1 MRKIVS
7 YPRSS
12 RPHCFESDV
21 DYFELFSRPDDSQN
35 NVKALG
41 LSLPH
46 ELKKYSIVPSIA
58 AIDFAAFAFSV
69 VAVDKLISRA
79 DSPDGWTRT
88 IDLTIF
94 LSEPEKWV
102 LVKAKIEKMLRF
114 LTGDFWTLTFQLAK
128 EPAIQ
133 PTYETHQREHDCICL
148 LSGGMDSLV
157 GAIDLLSENRN
168 PLFVSQIIRGDAKRQ
183 QDFANRLGKHNHCQ
197 WSIGRLRGREGS
209 TRARS
214 IAFFAFALL
223 SSFAISRTGES
234 AEIVVPENG
243 FISLN
248 VPLDANRIGSLS
260 TKTTHPVYMALL
272 QEIWDAIGIKAK
284 LILPYRYKT
293 KGEVLKECSNRKLME
308 ELIFAT
314 NSCGKYQRHG
324 LRHCGVCVP
333 CLVRRAAFLEAG
345 LEDVTQDGY
354 HYEDIST
361 SHSMDLTAVALAVKQ
376 VELSNIN
383 KFVKGNLS
391 FASQEE
397 RNLYLDVVSR
407 GIVELKNLLK
417 GYNIYD

>member
-1 MRKIVS
+1 MRKIIS

-12 RPHCFESDV
+12 VPNCFDSDV
-21 DYFELFSRPDDSQN
+21 DYFELFSRPEGALN
-35 NVKALG
+35 NVKPLG

-46 ELKKYSIVPSIA
+46 ELKKYGIVPSNA

-69 VAVDKLISRA
+69 VAVDKLIPRA
-79 DSPDGWTRT
+79 DSPDGWTRM

-114 LTGDFWTLTFQLAK
+114 LTGDFWTLTFQFAK
-128 EPAIQ
+128 EPAVQ
-133 PTYETHQREHDCICL
+133 PAYETRQREHDCICL

-157 GAIDLLSENRN
+157 GAIDLLSEKRN

-183 QDFANRLGKHNHCQ
+183 QDFANRFGKQNHCQ

-223 SSFAISRTGES
+223 ASFAISRSGES

-284 LILPYRYKT
+284 LILPYMYKT
-293 KGEVLKECSNRKLME
+293 KGEVLKECSNRKLIE
-308 ELIFAT
+308 ELIFVT

-345 LEDVTQDGY
+345 LQDITQKGY
-354 HYEDIST
+354 HYDDISK

-376 VELSNIN
+376 VELSGIN
-383 KFVKGNLS
+383 KLVKGNLS
-391 FASQEE
+391 FASTGD
-397 RNLYLDVVSR
+397 RNSYLEVVSR
-407 GIVELKNLLK
+407 GIIELKNFLK
-417 GYNIYD
+417 GYDIL

>member
-1 MRKIVS
+1 MRKIIS

-12 RPHCFESDV
+12 VPNCFDSDV
-21 DYFELFSRPDDSQN
+21 DYFELFSRPDGSHN
-35 NVKALG
+35 NVKPLG

-46 ELKKYSIVPSIA
+46 ELKKYGIVPSIA

-69 VAVDKLISRA
+69 VAVDKLIPRA
-79 DSPDGWTRT
+79 DSPDGWTRM

-114 LTGDFWTLTFQLAK
+114 LTGDFWTLTFQIAK
-128 EPAIQ
+128 EPAVQ
-133 PTYETHQREHDCICL
+133 PAYETRQREHDCICL

-157 GAIDLLSENRN
+157 GAIDLLSEKRN

-183 QDFANRLGKHNHCQ
+183 QDFANRFGKQNHCQ

-223 SSFAISRTGES
+223 ASFAISRSGES

-308 ELIFAT
+308 ELIFVT

-345 LEDVTQDGY
+345 LQDITQKGY
-354 HYEDIST
+354 HYDDISK

-376 VELSNIN
+376 VELSGIN
-383 KFVKGNLS
+383 KLVKGNLS
-391 FASQEE
+391 FASTGD
-397 RNLYLDVVSR
+397 RNSYLEVVSR
-407 GIVELKNLLK
+407 GIIELKNFLK
-417 GYNIYD
+417 GYDIL

>member
-1 MRKIVS
+1 MRKIIS

-12 RPHCFESDV
+12 VPICFDSDV
-21 DYFELFSRPDDSQN
+21 DYFELFSRPDSSHN
-35 NVKALG
+35 NVKPLG

-46 ELKKYSIVPSIA
+46 ELKKYGIVPSIA

-69 VAVDKLISRA
+69 VAVDKLIPRA
-79 DSPDGWTRT
+79 DSPDGWTRM

-114 LTGDFWTLTFQLAK
+114 LTGDFWTLTFQFAK
-128 EPAIQ
+128 EPAVQ
-133 PTYETHQREHDCICL
+133 PAYETRQREHDCICL

-157 GAIDLLSENRN
+157 GAIDLLSEKRN

-183 QDFANRLGKHNHCQ
+183 QDFANRFGKQNHCQ

-223 SSFAISRTGES
+223 ASFAISRSGES

-284 LILPYRYKT
+284 LILPYMYKT

-308 ELIFAT
+308 ELIFVT

-345 LEDVTQDGY
+345 LQDITQKGY
-354 HYEDIST
+354 HYDDISK

-376 VELSNIN
+376 VELSGIN
-383 KFVKGNLS
+383 KLVKGNLS
-391 FASQEE
+391 FASTGD
-397 RNLYLDVVSR
+397 RNSYLEVVSR
-407 GIVELKNLLK
+407 GIIEFKNFLK
-417 GYNIYD
+417 GYDIL

>member
-1 MRKIVS
+1 MRKIIS

-12 RPHCFESDV
+12 VPNCFDSDV
-21 DYFELFSRPDDSQN
+21 DYFELFSRPDGSHN
-35 NVKALG
+35 NVKPLG

-46 ELKKYSIVPSIA
+46 ELKKYGIVPSIA

-69 VAVDKLISRA
+69 VAVDKLIPRA
-79 DSPDGWTRT
+79 DSPDGWTRM

-114 LTGDFWTLTFQLAK
+114 LTGDFWTLTFQFAK
-128 EPAIQ
+128 EPAVQ
-133 PTYETHQREHDCICL
+133 PAYETRQREHDCICL

-157 GAIDLLSENRN
+157 GAIDLLSEKRN

-183 QDFANRLGKHNHCQ
+183 QDFANRFGKQNHCQ

-223 SSFAISRTGES
+223 ASFAISRSGES

-284 LILPYRYKT
+284 LILPYMYKT

-308 ELIFAT
+308 ELIFVT

-345 LEDVTQDGY
+345 LQDITQKGY
-354 HYEDIST
+354 HYDDISK

-376 VELSNIN
+376 VELSGIN
-383 KFVKGNLS
+383 KLVKGNLS
-391 FASQEE
+391 FASTGD
-397 RNLYLDVVSR
+397 RNSYLEVVSR
-407 GIVELKNLLK
+407 GIIELKNFLK
-417 GYNIYD
+417 GYDIL